1 MWHKLQGGPSSW
13 VPMFTVAQMEH
24 QLKSKMARRSEF
36 LFEIFVLHFMPIQ
49 SAIVTFPIF
58 YVSLV

>member
-1 MWHKLQGGPSSW
+1 MLHKLEGGPSSW
-13 VPMFTVAQMEH
+13 VPMFMVAQMEH
-24 QLKSKMARRSEF
+24 QLKSKMSRRSEF

-49 SAIVTFPIF
+49 STIVTSPIF